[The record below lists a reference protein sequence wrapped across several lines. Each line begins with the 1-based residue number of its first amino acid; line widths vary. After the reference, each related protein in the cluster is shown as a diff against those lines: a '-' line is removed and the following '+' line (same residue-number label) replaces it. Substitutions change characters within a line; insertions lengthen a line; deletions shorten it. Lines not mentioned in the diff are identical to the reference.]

1 MSFAWGDSP
10 SMAEPA
16 GPVSVMIAWWLL
28 ERALRLFVPRSSIL
42 ALNLCA
48 EVRMDGSTVGWI
60 ERRRGTW
67 VACSGNSRFECVSL
81 LAAVF
86 YLRKSANNS

>member
-1 MSFAWGDSP
+1 MIAWGDTVAP
-10 SMAEPA
+10 TCERFD
-16 GPVSVMIAWWLL
+16 PVSVMLAWWLL
-28 ERALRLFVPRSSIL
+28 ERALRLFVPQSS
-42 ALNLCA
+42 LNLCV

-60 ERRRGTW
+60 EHRRGCW

-86 YLRKSANNS
+86 YLRKSAKTS

>member
-10 SMAEPA
+10 PMAEPA